1 MIFGVGTDII
11 EVDRIRRIVDNS
23 DAFIKKI
30 YTKNEYN
37 YCIGKGKG
45 RYQSFA
51 GRYAA
56 KEAVFKAL
64 GTGYRDGFKFSEIE
78 IINDDLGKP
87 YVETSGKVKEF
98 IAKHGI
104 QNIHISLTHVEAN
117 AVAFAVAEK

>member
-11 EVDRIRRIVDNS
+11 EVDRIRRIVDSS

-37 YCIGKGKG
+37 YCIEKGKG

-78 IINDDLGKP
+78 IVNDDLGKP
-87 YVETSGKVKEF
+87 CVKTSGRVKEF

-104 QNIHISLTHVEAN
+104 KNIHISLTHVEAN